1 MGLAAYDIQGSGKS
15 WSLIHGGKPE
25 GDYETPEAAF
35 EAAVAA
41 ASLALREG
49 HDVRVTVNSQPAMQ
63 VEPLSSLMSR
73 NAD

>member
-15 WSLIHGGKPE
+15 WSIFHDGKSE
-25 GDYETPEAAF
+25 GDYATPEAAF

-49 HDVRVTVNSQPAMQ
+49 HDIRVTLTSQPASK
-63 VEPLSSLMSR
+63 VEPLSSLR
-73 NAD
+73 ATDR